1 MPMDIDYDWRFSS
14 PGEAL
19 SVHMENHRAG
29 TKLFDAKLA
38 LERTE
43 ITGGSLARVL
53 LVYPWMTVRVIVAI
67 HWQAL
72 RMWLKRVPFIV
83 HPDKEAP
90 ATANS
95 K

>member
-1 MPMDIDYDWRFSS
+1 MQNLRDDAKI
-14 PGEAL
+14 
-19 SVHMENHRAG
+19 
-29 TKLFDAKLA
+29 FDATLA

-43 ITGGSLARVL
+43 ITGPSLARVL
-53 LVYPWMTVRVIVAI
+53 ITYPWMTAKVMVAI

-72 RMWLKRVPFIV
+72 KLWLKRVPFIV

-90 ATANS
+90 ATANP

>member
-1 MPMDIDYDWRFSS
+1 MVCD
-14 PGEAL
+14 
-19 SVHMENHRAG
+19 AG
-29 TKLFDAKLA
+29 RDDAKIFDATLA

-43 ITGGSLARVL
+43 ITGASLARVL
-53 LVYPWMTVRVIVAI
+53 LTYPWMTARIMVAI

-72 RMWLKRVPFIV
+72 KLWLKRVPFLV

-90 ATANS
+90 AAANP